1 MEYGSG
7 NHEGAQQGW
16 QAMADRTPDL
26 GFIGLGLMG
35 HAFTKRLVACGHRVT
50 GYDVVADR
58 MARAEAHG
66 VHAATSAAEVTRASD
81 IVHVCVMTKDDLA
94 KALFGANGIAEGA
107 APGKVL
113 VDHSTTEVETTRQFA
128 ARLEADT
135 GMRWVDAPV
144 SGGPPAAEA
153 GTLAIMAGG
162 DDADVTAVRPVLEAL
177 GTCTHMGPLGAGQ
190 VTKMVNQVLVLSNY
204 CVLAE
209 ALVLAEA
216 GGVDASRIPA
226 ALGAGYAGSNML
238 QRLYPRLV
246 ARDFTPAGYA
256 FQALKDLDMVHGLAK
271 ELKVPTPMASQ
282 AATLFR
288 TLVSKGHG
296 ELDGIAVLKLY
307 DGNEHL

>member
-1 MEYGSG
+1 M
-7 NHEGAQQGW
+7 AQ
-16 QAMADRTPDL
+16 RTPEL

-35 HAFTKRLVACGHRVT
+35 HAFTKRLVACGHGVT
-50 GYDVVADR
+50 GYDLVADK
-58 MARAEAHG
+58 MARAQAHG
-66 VHAATSAAEVTRASD
+66 LRAATSAAEVARASD

-94 KALFGANGIAEGA
+94 AAVFGANGIGEGA
-107 APGKVL
+107 AAGKVL
-113 VDHSTTEVETTRQFA
+113 IDHSTTEVATTKEFA
-128 ARLEADT
+128 ARLKADT
-135 GMRWVDAPV
+135 GMHWVDAPV

-153 GTLAIMAGG
+153 GTLALMVGG
-162 DDADVTAVRPVLEAL
+162 DEADVTAVRPVLETL

-216 GGVDASRIPA
+216 GGVDTSRIPA

-246 ARDFTPAGYA
+246 ARDFAPAGYA

-307 DGNEHL
+307 DGNERL

>member
-1 MEYGSG
+1 M
-7 NHEGAQQGW
+7 AQ
-16 QAMADRTPDL
+16 RTPEL

-35 HAFTKRLVACGHRVT
+35 HAFTRRLAACGYRVT
-50 GYDVVADR
+50 GFDIVADKL
-58 MARAEAHG
+58 ARAEAHG
-66 VHAATSAAEVTRASD
+66 VHAATSAAEVARASD
-81 IVHVCVMTKDDLA
+81 VVHVCVMTKDDLA
-94 KALFGANGIAEGA
+94 AAVFGANGIAEGA

-113 VDHSTTEVETTRQFA
+113 IDHSTTEVATTKEFA
-128 ARLEADT
+128 AQLEADT

-162 DDADVTAVRPVLEAL
+162 DEADVTAVRPVLESL
-177 GTCTHMGPLGAGQ
+177 GTCTHVGPLGAGQ

-246 ARDFTPAGYA
+246 ARDFAPAGYA

-296 ELDGIAVLKLY
+296 QLDGIAVLKLY
-307 DGNEHL
+307 DGNEHV

>member
-1 MEYGSG
+1 
-7 NHEGAQQGW
+7 
-16 QAMADRTPDL
+16 MAHRTPDL

-35 HAFTKRLVACGHRVT
+35 QAFTKRLVAGGHRVT
-50 GYDVVADR
+50 GHDLVADK
-58 MARAEAHG
+58 MARAQAHG
-66 VHAATSAAEVTRASD
+66 GRAATSAAEVARASD

-94 KALFGANGIAEGA
+94 AAVFGVNGISEGA
-107 APGKVL
+107 AAGKVL
-113 VDHSTTEVETTRQFA
+113 IDHSTTEVATTKEFA
-128 ARLEADT
+128 ARLAADS

-153 GTLAIMAGG
+153 GTLAIMVGG
-162 DDADVTAVRPVLEAL
+162 DEADVTAVRPVLETL

-190 VTKMVNQVLVLSNY
+190 ITKMVNQVLVLSNY

-246 ARDFTPAGYA
+246 ARDFAPAGYA
-256 FQALKDLDMVHGLAK
+256 SQALKDLDMVHGLAK